1 MRNLKALRSEKKKK
15 ETLGNTAVLT
25 YVLWPVRTSWWRTAS
40 KALG

>member
-1 MRNLKALRSEKKKK
+1 MRNLKALRSEKKK

-25 YVLWPVRTSWWRTAS
+25 YVPWPVSTSWWRTAS